1 MKIKSTQLLK
11 ELTANTENHIKRVS
25 AFLEMP
31 DDKLNQRDGPK
42 SWSVLECI
50 EHLNRYGDYY
60 IPTMRERMEANSK
73 PADELFKSGMLG
85 NYFANTML
93 PKAKMKKMPT
103 FKDKNP
109 LGSSLDK
116 STIRRYNQQQ
126 LDMLGLLETAE
137 HKNLN
142 SIKIPITISRFIKF
156 KLGDTFRFL
165 IYHNER
171 HIQQAERVI
180 KGG

>member
-1 MKIKSTQLLK
+1 MKTKSTQLLK

-25 AFLEMP
+25 AFLEMS
-31 DDKLNQRDGPK
+31 DEHLNQRPGPK
-42 SWSVLECI
+42 SWTVLECI

-60 IPTMRERMEANSK
+60 IPAMRERMEADSK
-73 PADELFKSGMLG
+73 PAAELFKSGLLG

-93 PKAKMKKMPT
+93 PKAKMKKMST

-109 LGSSLDK
+109 LGSALNK
-116 STIRRYNQQQ
+116 STIRRFNQQQ
-126 LDMLGLLETAE
+126 LDMLELLELAE
-137 HKNLN
+137 NKNLN
-142 SIKIPITISRFIKF
+142 SIKIPITITRFIKF

-171 HIQQAERVI
+171 HIQQAERVV

>member
-11 ELTANTENHIKRVS
+11 ELKANTENHIKRVS
-25 AFLEMP
+25 AFLEMS
-31 DDKLNQRDGPK
+31 DTHLNHRHGPK
-42 SWSVLECI
+42 SWTVLECI

-60 IPTMRERMEANSK
+60 IPAIQESMEVSQEPVA
-73 PADELFKSGMLG
+73 EYFKSGMLG
-85 NYFANTML
+85 NYFAKTML
-93 PKAKMKKMPT
+93 PKAKMTKMST

-109 LGSSLDK
+109 LGSALDK
-116 STIRRYNQQQ
+116 ATIRRFNQQQ
-126 LDMLGLLETAE
+126 LDMLDLLEFAAT
-137 HKNLN
+137 KDLN
-142 SIKIPITISRFIKF
+142 AIKIPITISRFIKF

-171 HIQQAERVI
+171 HIQQAERVV